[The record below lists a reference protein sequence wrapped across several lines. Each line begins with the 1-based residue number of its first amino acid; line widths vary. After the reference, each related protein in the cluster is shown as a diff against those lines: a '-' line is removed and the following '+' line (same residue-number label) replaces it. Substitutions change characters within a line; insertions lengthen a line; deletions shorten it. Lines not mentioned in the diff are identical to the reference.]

1 MRFIKKMAMVW
12 RIKKMMRHLNRLS
25 DEEIDAMTADD
36 FVSVARK
43 FFPGL
48 PVHAELISLSDG
60 GSDEAE

>member
-1 MRFIKKMAMVW
+1 
-12 RIKKMMRHLNRLS
+12 MMRHLNRLS